1 MADSTQNF
9 IAKEQFRATTRSKVE
24 LHGSPTSHVTFVQTR
39 CRGAIFLFPCSLRNR
54 LISHRVM
61 DQVLV
66 ACILLASMA
75 TAQSVASLRGSVSDS
90 SGRMITEATV
100 LLQETD
106 STAQRMVL
114 ISREGQYQFF
124 LIPPGIYSLR
134 ITAPGFAD
142 YLQTGL
148 QLLVNTPTMI
158 NVRLRPAGPKET
170 IVVEGGSSAIDSV
183 DASLGNTFGGSTIK
197 ELPLEGRNVPDLL
210 SLQPGAVYTG
220 NRPDIDITIDT
231 RNGAIDGARSD
242 QSNITL
248 DGVDVNNQ
256 ATGAAFTSVLPVTL
270 DSIQEFRV
278 STTNYNSDQG
288 SGSAAQVALITRS
301 GTNQF
306 HGSAYEYLR
315 NTITSANDWFVKQSE
330 ITSGLQNVPDKLN
343 RNIFGVSLG
352 GPMKK
357 DRLFFFVNYEGTR
370 ESEDQSTVRSVPTA
384 TLREGILEYPNVN
397 GGITTLSAQDI
408 TALDPL
414 HMGPNPVMLS
424 YFNTYNIPNEFNVGD
439 GLNFAGYR
447 FRAPVRLDNDAFV
460 ARLDYRIDSAAKNT
474 AFWRG
479 ALQNLTNPQAP
490 FLPGTP
496 PEQTLM
502 DHSKG
507 FVLGVTSVLKSNLVN
522 TFHWGFTRQSEGL
535 TGDTSQPWNTFPGL
549 DQAIDYGNNFQ
560 IPVHNILDDLSWS
573 KGTHSLQFGI
583 NAGFVRN
590 ASSSLVKS
598 FSSSTAALGGAN
610 PTGFA
615 NQASPLNPI
624 NGGYPAVNPLFN
636 NTYDMPMAALLGMQ
650 VTVSAVYNYNK
661 QGDILPQGTPIVRK
675 FGLNW
680 YELYGQDSWRIKR
693 NLTLTYGARWS
704 LLPPPWELNGVQV
717 APNVGLGTLFNQNLA
732 NMAKGSGY
740 EADPIISYV
749 LGGKA
754 NGGPGIYHFRKDDLA
769 PRIAIAYSPS
779 PTSAWLRKLT
789 GEGDL
794 TVIRGGIGRVYD
806 RPGMQLINSF
816 DQQGSFGLTTTLMNP
831 CCLDGAAQLPR
842 ITSLNVLPT
851 VDQVGNV
858 FYLPAPKGGFP
869 LTPATTGEASGWGI
883 DDTLK
888 TPNSYTFD
896 FAITRALPKKMSLQV
911 AYVGRLGR
919 NLLTMRDLMPQ
930 LDIKDPKTGIDYF
943 SAAARLSQ
951 LVRAGTPTASITNSL
966 VGSTGTYWQNMVQ
979 PLKTGGAYN
988 LYCSGGSTTNVV
1000 QAVYDLYACE
1010 PYVEVLGL
1018 ALINYYGAL
1027 TDAKIP
1033 GQTYYFNDGPFSF
1046 QNGQFANMFAWSS
1059 IGAASY
1065 NALQITVAKQFGSR
1079 VHFDA
1084 NYTYS
1089 KSIDLTSSAARVG
1102 FGGSTYF
1109 DGGLIGDA
1117 LVNQFAPNQMRGVS
1131 DFDMTHQLS
1140 ADWVADLPF
1149 GRGMLLGRDVG
1160 RAVNSVIGGWRLSGI
1175 VRFTSGFPVSVD
1187 NGFAWATEWA
1197 NEGPAQILKHPP
1209 TGAYRQADGSV
1220 NLFADP
1226 ASALEDFVHPL
1237 PGGSGSRNV
1246 IRGDGFAGLDLG
1258 LSKIWRLPRERH
1270 TLQFRWEIFNVPNL
1284 VRFNVQASPPSLLE
1298 TGNFG
1303 AYTGLLTQPRTM
1315 QFALRYEF

>member
-1 MADSTQNF
+1 MMINIVVLRASRRTHSASRQTQR
-9 IAKEQFRATTRSKVE
+9 RATISS
-24 LHGSPTSHVTFVQTR
+24 SPWSWRDKQISGRPMTPV
-39 CRGAIFLFPCSLRNR
+39 
-54 LISHRVM
+54 LIVC
-61 DQVLV
+61 V
-66 ACILLASMA
+66 LLASMA
-75 TAQSVASLRGSVSDS
+75 TAQSTASLRGTISDS
-90 SGRMITEATV
+90 TDRTIAGAAV
-100 LLQETD
+100 LLQQTD
-106 STAQRMVL
+106 SATRRIVL
-114 ISREGQYQFF
+114 TGREGQYQFL
-124 LIPPGIYSLR
+124 LIPPGTYSLR
-134 ITAPGFAD
+134 ITAPGFAA
-142 YLQTGL
+142 YEQTGL
-148 QLLVNTPTMI
+148 QLLVNTPTTL
-158 NVRLRPAGPKET
+158 NVQLKPAGPKET
-170 IVVEGGSSAIDSV
+170 ITVEGGSSAIDSV
-183 DASLGNTFGGSTIK
+183 DASIGNTFAGNRIK

-210 SLQPGAVYTG
+210 SLQPGAVYIG
-220 NRPDIDITIDT
+220 DRPDIDVTIDT

-256 ATGAAFTSVLPVTL
+256 ATGAGFTSVLPVTL

-288 SGSAAQVALITRS
+288 SGSGAQLALITRS

-315 NTITSANDWFVKQSE
+315 NTLTSANDWFVKRSE
-330 ITSGLQNVPDKLN
+330 IATGLPNVPDKLN
-343 RNIFGVSLG
+343 RNIFGVALG
-352 GPMKK
+352 GPVKK
-357 DRLFFFVNYEGTR
+357 DRLFAFVNYEGIR

-397 GGITTLSAQDI
+397 GSITTLSAQDI

-414 HMGPNPVMLS
+414 HLGPNPVMLS
-424 YFNTYNIPNEFNVGD
+424 YFNTYAVPNDFNVGD

-447 FRAPVRLDNDAFV
+447 FRAPIRLNNDAFV
-460 ARLDYRIDSAAKNT
+460 ARLDYRIDTAAKNT
-474 AFWRG
+474 LFWRG
-479 ALQNLTNPQAP
+479 ALQNLANPQAP

-496 PEQTLM
+496 PEQTLL

-507 FVLGVTSVLKSNLVN
+507 FVLGVTSVLKSTLVN
-522 TFHWGFTRQSEGL
+522 TFHWGFTRQSQGVL
-535 TGDTSQPWNTFPGL
+535 GNTDGPWNTFPGL
-549 DQAIDYGNNFQ
+549 DQGIDYGHNFQ
-560 IPVHNILDDLSWS
+560 IPMHNILDDLSWS

-598 FSSSTAALGGAN
+598 FSASTAALGGAN

-615 NQASPLNPI
+615 NQASPLNPT
-624 NGGYPAVNPLFN
+624 NGGFPAVNPLFN
-636 NTYDMPMAALLGMQ
+636 NTYDTPMAALLGIQ
-650 VTVSAVYNYNK
+650 VTVSAVYNYDK
-661 QGDILPQGTPIVRK
+661 QGNVLAQGTPIGRK

-680 YELYGQDSWRIKR
+680 YEIYGQDSWRIKR
-693 NLTLTYGARWS
+693 NLTLTYGLRWS
-704 LLPPPWELNGVQV
+704 LLPPPWALNGVQV
-717 APNVGLGTLFNQNLA
+717 APNVGLGTLFNQNVA
-732 NMAKGSGY
+732 NMQKGIGY

-754 NGGPGIYHFRKDDLA
+754 NGRPGIYHFRKHDVA
-769 PRIAIAYSPS
+769 PRIAIAYSPRS
-779 PTSAWLRKLT
+779 TKVWLRKLI
-789 GEGDL
+789 GEGDQ

-842 ITSLNVLPT
+842 ITDLNVLPK
-851 VDQVGNV
+851 VDRVGNV

-869 LTPATTGEASGWGI
+869 LTPSTTGEASGWGI

-896 FAITRALPKKMSLQV
+896 FAITRALPKKMSVQI

-930 LDIKDPKTGIDYF
+930 LNVTDPKTRIDYF

-951 LVRAGTPTASITNSL
+951 LVRAGTPTANITNSL
-966 VGSTGTYWQNMVQ
+966 VGATGAYWQNMVQ
-979 PLKTGGAYN
+979 PLKAGGAYN
-988 LYCSGGSTTNVV
+988 LFCSGGSTTNVI

-1033 GQTYYFNDGPFSF
+1033 AQTYYFNNGPFSF

-1059 IGAASY
+1059 IGTANY

-1117 LVNQFAPNQMRGVS
+1117 LVNQFQPNQMRAVS
-1131 DFDMTHQLS
+1131 DFDLTHQIS
-1140 ADWVADLPF
+1140 ADWVAELPF
-1149 GRGMLLGRDVG
+1149 GRGTLFGRNVG
-1160 RAVNSVIGGWRLSGI
+1160 HAVNSVISGWRLSGL
-1175 VRFTSGFPVSVD
+1175 VRFTSGFPISVD

-1197 NEGPAQILKHPP
+1197 NEGPAQMLRHPA

-1220 NLFADP
+1220 NLFANP
-1226 ASALEDFVHPL
+1226 AGAIQDFVRPL

-1246 IRGDGFAGLDLG
+1246 IRGAGFAGLDLG
-1258 LSKIWRLPRERH
+1258 LAKVWRLPRERQ
-1270 TLQFRWEIFNVPNL
+1270 TLQFRWEVFNVPNL

-1298 TGNFG
+1298 TGSFG